1 MQGTTMEST
10 VEQSRSNLVLD
21 DELDSVEWNQL
32 QTEYVKKP
40 SKGIDQVQDSF
51 EGGVQY
57 FSDVM
62 PSPNKWL
69 P

>member
-1 MQGTTMEST
+1 MEST

-32 QTEYVKKP
+32 QTGSVKKP
-40 SKGIDQVQDSF
+40 SKGIDQVQDSL
-51 EGGVQY
+51 EGNIQY

-69 P
+69 PE

>member
-1 MQGTTMEST
+1 MEST

-21 DELDSVEWNQL
+21 DELYSVEWNQL
-32 QTEYVKKP
+32 QTRSVKKP
-40 SKGIDQVQDSF
+40 SKWIDQVQDSL
-51 EGGVQY
+51 EGNIQY

-69 P
+69 PE